1 MSLITRCPACQ
12 TLFKVVP
19 DQLRISEGWV
29 RCGQCAEIFD
39 ASLHLLPSSAP
50 LAPASI
56 AAVPEGPQFLVEEAP
71 LAQDSFVV
79 ATPDAQAAA
88 TAPRVADELPVIDEA
103 GLSGFQHDL
112 ASLTGGQYEETR
124 DASKETVHQE
134 EPALIEPLVLVRA
147 SPLSHGARDDFERET
162 DSDLVEASFLRQK
175 SVPATKSSL
184 LGRATWALFGLV
196 LTLGLAGQV
205 ALHERDRIA
214 AFQPDLKPW
223 LQALCE
229 PFSCSVSPWRKIDA
243 IVIDS
248 SAFTRIR
255 DDSYRLNLSL
265 KNTATVSLAL
275 PALELTLT
283 NSLDQPVIRRV
294 LFFSE
299 FDGNSDTIAA
309 GFEQAVSLALVA
321 DLSGGADRIAGYR
334 LLAFYP

>member
-39 ASLHLLPSSAP
+39 ASVHLVPS
-50 LAPASI
+50 LAPVSAAFI
-56 AAVPEGPQFLVEEAP
+56 PEGVQAVAEEALPVPDAAVA
-71 LAQDSFVV
+71 S
-79 ATPDAQAAA
+79 TPDAQVVEAEPSLAN
-88 TAPRVADELPVIDEA
+88 ELPTMDEA
-103 GLSGFQHDL
+103 GLSGSLQEL
-112 ASLTGGQYEETR
+112 ASLTGGLHEEMQ
-124 DASKETVHQE
+124 DAPKEAVNQE
-134 EPALIEPLVLVRA
+134 EPAWVEPLVSVQK
-147 SPLSHGARDDFERET
+147 SPLSLEESVAFEHET
-162 DSDLVEASFLRQK
+162 GSDSGEASFLRQK
-175 SVPATKSSL
+175 STPAAKPSL
-184 LGRATWALFGLV
+184 LGRATWALLGIV

-205 ALHERDRIA
+205 AVHERDRIA

-229 PFSCSVSPWRKIDA
+229 PLSCNVSPWRKIDA

-255 DDSYRLNLSL
+255 DGSYRLNLTL

-283 NSLDQPVIRRV
+283 DSLDQPVIRRV

-299 FDGNSDTIAA
+299 FDGRSDTIAA
-309 GFEQAVSLALVA
+309 GFEQAVSLALAA
-321 DLSGGADRIAGYR
+321 DPSGGADRIAGYR